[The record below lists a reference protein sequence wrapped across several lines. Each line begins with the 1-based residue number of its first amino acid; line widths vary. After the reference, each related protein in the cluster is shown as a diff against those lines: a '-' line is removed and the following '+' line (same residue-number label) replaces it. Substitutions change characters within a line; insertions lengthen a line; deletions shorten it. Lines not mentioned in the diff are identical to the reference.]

1 MLHAFGKGE
10 GETCAACFS
19 GRYPVP
25 FVAAQEQQPLFGE
38 DDVLSPA
45 GGGGKR

>member
-25 FVAAQEQQPLFGE
+25 FAVAQEQQPLFGH
-38 DDVLSPA
+38 DDVLPL
-45 GGGGKR
+45 GGHSGNR